1 LHSTESL
8 TLRAERAAKRMA
20 KKAVKSAKKAF
31 HDNIESWMRRLRF
44 NDAGSGGHGGGGL
57 GGGGLGGGLLA
68 A

>member
-1 LHSTESL
+1 
-8 TLRAERAAKRMA
+8 MA